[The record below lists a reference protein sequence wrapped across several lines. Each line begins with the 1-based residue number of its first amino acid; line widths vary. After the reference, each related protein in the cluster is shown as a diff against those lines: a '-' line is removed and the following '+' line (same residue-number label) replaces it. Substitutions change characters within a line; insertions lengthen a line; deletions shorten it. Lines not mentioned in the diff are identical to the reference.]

1 MEIFKEIKG
10 FEGKYLVS
18 NYGNVKSVCK
28 YRGTS
33 ERILKQYLHCK
44 TGYLFVCLSKG
55 FDSEKRKTT
64 YKNYDVHRLVAE
76 TFLDNADG
84 LPYVNHK
91 DENKQNNAVDNLEW
105 CTAKYNSNY
114 GHAKEKIC
122 RGVLKYNKNGD
133 LLAEFSSVQSA
144 AADVGGSAGNISSCC
159 KGTLKTAYGFIW
171 KHK

>member
-10 FEGKYLVS
+10 FEGRYLVS

-28 YRGTS
+28 YNETS
-33 ERILKQYLHCK
+33 ERILRQYKHH
-44 TGYLFVCLSKG
+44 TSEYLFVCLVNGYNAEKG
-55 FDSEKRKTT
+55 RTI

-76 TFLDNADG
+76 TFLENPHG
-84 LPYVNHK
+84 LPCVNHK
-91 DENKQNNAVDNLEW
+91 DENKQNNSVDNLEW

-114 GHAKEKIC
+114 GHAKEKLC
-122 RGVLKYNKNGD
+122 RRVLKYNKNGE
-133 LLAEFSSVQSA
+133 LIGEFPSVNSA
-144 AADVGGSAGNISSCC
+144 AADVGGYPGNISSCC